1 MKINRLSF
9 KNINSLKGEWA
20 LNFDQEPFLSNGL
33 FAITGPTGAGKTTI
47 LDAICLALY
56 HETPRLAISK
66 SHNEV
71 MTRNTSDCAAEVEFE
86 VQGKGYRASWSQRR
100 AKGKAEGNLQEMKV
114 ELAEVASGNIL
125 ASQVKLKKQL
135 VAEITGLDFSRF
147 RKSMLL
153 SQGEFAAFLNAPAN
167 DRAELL
173 EELTG
178 TEIYGQISQ
187 AVFESHNQAKAQL
200 DQLRAK
206 AEGVNLLSDTERLDV
221 EKMLQQ
227 AAEMANT
234 LSQQQA
240 LLQQQKQWREQV
252 DKSQIEVEQARI
264 NLLNAEQD
272 KVAQHLELAK
282 LAQAEPAENLRLPFT
297 SLNQAN
303 NKLAEL
309 EQVQYQLQQ
318 AVDSAQQAVLHNQQQ
333 TESAQQQLNQ
343 QKQLAQA
350 EETLINEQVIPLDNA
365 CAQLHKEQ
373 QQTQQLQQQQGQE
386 NKATLQ
392 QLAALTETVQQAE
405 QMIGQCQHYLKQHAQ
420 DAQLSTHLP
429 LWESWIQQY
438 NEQQLHLDTL
448 QTQGEQQQSL
458 LQQSLVTQQQLA
470 EKLAAN
476 SLSQQQSQQD
486 VIDVQRQ
493 VTELLGDGD
502 DTEAELDQTLNTL
515 SRLQGVVEQLTGSQ
529 QRYLT
534 EQAELQHNQQQITQ
548 LQQQLTGNT
557 EQITGMRALFKT
569 KKTEFN
575 DVQRL
580 LEQEGRIASLEAQ
593 RSQLQ
598 AGQPC
603 QLCGS
608 REHPLVAE
616 YSQIK
621 DSVTAQR
628 KAGLEL
634 ELQQI
639 EDEGNQLKNQSVQ
652 LTAQSENLVSRNAV
666 LEQQLSAMLTQWQ
679 QYNQQ
684 LSSDLDITDQA
695 ATATYVHAQAS
706 RLELLLQRIQALKT
720 VNQQLQTS
728 QQQLADIDKQN
739 SQIQHQLDLA
749 KRDTQTRQDAAAL
762 LAQQQQQQTQAL
774 AALQQQITA
783 SVAELGLQFPEL
795 VQAEQWLNQCRQAQ
809 QNWSEQEQRLQSA
822 KEQHLAA
829 DNQLTPLRQQQHKN
843 DAAIKD
849 TDAQLL
855 LLTEQLSV
863 KLQQRNVIFGARDVT
878 TARQTMQQQ
887 LALSEQ
893 HYSQCLAET
902 NNLSNQ
908 LHSVQGELAKQLQT
922 QQQQQQ
928 DCATSLA
935 NWQQAL
941 ANSPFASEAEFTQAL
956 LPAAEKLGLLQLKE
970 RLEAQLTRSQ
980 ALFEKANKGLMALQL
995 EPATEHDIAAI
1006 SAQLSA
1012 LNLELTNAQQR
1023 QGELKQTLNDDASRR
1038 SSLTELYQQI
1048 KDSEADYD
1056 DKAYLHSL
1064 IGSKDGS
1071 KFRRFAQGLTLDH
1084 LVTLANQQLNRL
1096 HSRYQL
1102 QRKLATGSEALA
1114 LQVVDTWLADAV
1126 RDTKTLSGG
1135 ESFLVSL
1142 ALALGLSDLVSHKTS
1157 IDSLFLDEGFGTLD
1171 AETLDIALDALD
1183 NLNASGK
1190 MIGVISHVEALKERI
1205 PVQVKVNKGSGLGLS
1220 SFSVVS

>member
-1 MKINRLSF
+1 MKIKRLSF
-9 KNINSLKGEWA
+9 KNINSLKGEWQ

-66 SHNEV
+66 SQNEV

-86 VQGKGYRASWSQRR
+86 VQGKAYRASWSQRR

-114 ELAEVASGNIL
+114 ELAEVVSGNIL

-206 AEGVNLLSDTERLDV
+206 AEGVNLLGDTERLDV
-221 EKMLQQ
+221 AKMLQQ
-227 AAEMANT
+227 AGEMADT
-234 LSQQQA
+234 LSQQHV
-240 LLQQQKQWREQV
+240 LLQQQKQWREQLNN
-252 DKSQIEVEQARI
+252 SLIEVEQAQV

-272 KVAQHLELAK
+272 KTAQQAELAK
-282 LAQAEPAENLRLPFT
+282 LAHAEPAENLRLPFI

-303 NKLAEL
+303 DKLAEQ
-309 EQVQYQLQQ
+309 EHAQHQLQQ
-318 AVDSAQQAVLHNQQQ
+318 VVDSAQQAVLHNQQQ
-333 TESAQQQLNQ
+333 TESAQQQFNQ
-343 QKQLAQA
+343 NKQQAQA

-373 QQTQQLQQQQGQE
+373 QQAQKLQQQQGQE
-386 NKATLQ
+386 SKAALE
-392 QLAALTETVQQAE
+392 QLARLTETAQQAA
-405 QMIGQCQHYLKQHAQ
+405 QTIGQCQYYQELHGQ

-438 NEQQLHLDTL
+438 NEQQLNLETL
-448 QTQGEQQQSL
+448 QGQGGEQQRQLQQSL
-458 LQQSLVTQQQLA
+458 LTEQQLT
-470 EKLAAN
+470 EKLAVNTQA
-476 SLSQQQSQQD
+476 QQQGQQH
-486 VIDVQRQ
+486 VINVQQQ
-493 VTELLGDGD
+493 VTELLGDD
-502 DTEAELDQTLNTL
+502 SEVELDQTLNTL
-515 SRLQGVVEQLTGSQ
+515 SRSQGMAEQLTGLQ
-529 QRYLT
+529 LRYLA
-534 EQAELQHNQQQITQ
+534 EQLELQHNQQQITQ
-548 LQQQLTGNT
+548 QQQQFASVTA
-557 EQITGMRALFKT
+557 QITTMRALFKT

-580 LEQEGRIASLEAQ
+580 LEQEGKIANLEAQ

-608 REHPLVAE
+608 CEHPLVAE

-628 KAGLEL
+628 KASLEL

-639 EDEGNQLKNQSVQ
+639 EGEGNQLKNQSVQ
-652 LTAQSENLVSRNAV
+652 LTAQSENLATRNTV
-666 LEQQLSAMLTQWQ
+666 LQQQLTVMLAQWQ

-684 LSSDLDITDQA
+684 LSSDLDMADQA
-695 ATATYVHAQAS
+695 ATSAFVNGQAAY
-706 RLELLLQRIQALKT
+706 LDKLLQRIQALKT
-720 VNQQLQTS
+720 VNQQLQSS
-728 QQQLADIDKQN
+728 QQQLAEIEKQH
-739 SQIQHQLDLA
+739 SQIQHQLELA
-749 KRDTQTRQDAAAL
+749 KRDAQTRQDTVAS
-762 LAQQQQQQTQAL
+762 LAQQEQQKAEAL
-774 AALQQQITA
+774 TLIQQQISV
-783 SVAELGLQFPEL
+783 SVAELGQQFPEPAY
-795 VQAEQWLNQCRQAQ
+795 VEQWLTQCRQSQ
-809 QNWSEQEQRLQSA
+809 LRWSEQEQALRSA

-829 DNQLTPLRQQQHKN
+829 DNQLTPLRQLQQKT
-843 DAAIKD
+843 DMAIAH
-849 TDAQLL
+849 TETQLTQ
-855 LLTEQLSV
+855 LTEQLSV
-863 KLQQRNVIFGARDVT
+863 KQKKREAVFGTRDVI
-878 TARQTMQQQ
+878 TARQTLQQQ

-893 HYSQCLAET
+893 HYSQCLTET
-902 NNLSNQ
+902 NKLSNQ
-908 LHSVQGELAKQLQT
+908 LHTVQGELAKQQQT

-928 DCATSLA
+928 DCVISLA

-941 ANSPFASEAEFTQAL
+941 AASPFAIEAEFTRAL
-956 LPAAEKLGLLQLKE
+956 LPAEEKRRLLQLKD

-995 EPATEHDIAAI
+995 EPATNDDITTL
-1006 SAQLSA
+1006 SAQLTA
-1012 LNLELTNAQQR
+1012 LALELTNIQQR

-1048 KDSEADYD
+1048 KDSEANYD
-1056 DKAYLHSL
+1056 DKAYLNSL

-1096 HSRYQL
+1096 HNRYQL

-1205 PVQVKVNKGSGLGLS
+1205 PVQVKVNKGSGLGFS